1 MWFDSSHPSL
11 TTTMVRP
18 PPPHHLLPALP
29 AGPQVQSSHPN
40 YLRVDNSTDFDGK
53 LDRAT
58 EAVLAKLGL
67 AAHAP

>member
-1 MWFDSSHPSL
+1 M
-11 TTTMVRP
+11 
-18 PPPHHLLPALP
+18 
-29 AGPQVQSSHPN
+29 QSSHPN